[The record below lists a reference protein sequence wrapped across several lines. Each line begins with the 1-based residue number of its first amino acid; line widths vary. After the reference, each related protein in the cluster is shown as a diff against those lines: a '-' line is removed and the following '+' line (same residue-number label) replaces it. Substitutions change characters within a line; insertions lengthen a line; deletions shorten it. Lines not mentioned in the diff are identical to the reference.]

1 MAEAKEQK
9 VVELPDFLTVR
20 ELSELMGASP
30 IDIIKELM
38 RSGIMASINQQI
50 DFETA
55 AIVASEMG
63 YEPIQ
68 LAEEEDGEEQVALPA
83 WRKLYEG
90 EDPSKLIRRP
100 PVVTILG
107 HVDHGKTSLL
117 DKIRSA
123 NVQEGEAG
131 GITQHIGAYRVTH
144 DGQQITFLDTPGH
157 EAFTAMRARGAQG
170 ADIAILVVAAD
181 DGVMPQTREAI
192 AHAKAARVPIVVAM
206 NKMDRSNANP
216 DLVKQQL
223 AEQELI
229 PDEWDGDTLVVPVSA
244 LTGDGIDNLLEA
256 ILLISEDTTILGNP
270 KSSAAGTVIEAEL
283 DRSRG
288 VMTTLLVQ
296 NGTLHRGDII
306 VVGTMYGRIKAMF
319 NEFGEEVKEAGP
331 STPVSI
337 MGLSEI
343 PEPGTIFE
351 VIDKEKAARKLVED
365 RQAEESEPT
374 TERRALTLEDLYAR
388 FQAGEAKELNLIVKV
403 DVQGSLE
410 PIVNGL
416 DDIAVEDQEGDIT
429 VKVIHTDVGN
439 VTESDVMLASAS
451 EAIVVGF
458 NVNIDNAAQRRA
470 DSEQVEVRMYN
481 VIYKLFEDVEDA
493 LTGMLEPVYAD
504 KLIGVAEVRQV
515 FKIPRI
521 GNIAGSYVL
530 DGEARRD
537 ADARVI
543 RNGKEIHRGRVS
555 ALKRFQE
562 DVKEVRTGYE
572 CGINVHGFDKFEEG
586 DQIEFVISERVR

>member
-63 YEPIQ
+63 YETIQ
-68 LAEEEDGEEQVALPA
+68 AAEEEDTEEQIALPA

-144 DGQQITFLDTPGH
+144 EGQQITFLDTPGH

-256 ILLISEDTTILGNP
+256 VLLVSEDTTIQGNP

-288 VMTTLLVQ
+288 IMTTLLVQ

-331 STPVSI
+331 STPISI
-337 MGLSEI
+337 MGLSDI
-343 PEPGTIFE
+343 AEPGTLFE
-351 VIDKEKAARKLVED
+351 VIDKEKAARKLVEG
-365 RQAEESEPT
+365 RQSEASEPA

-388 FQAGEAKELNLIVKV
+388 FEAGEAKELNLIVKV

-416 DDIAVEDQEGDIT
+416 NDIALEDEKGDIT
-429 VKVIHTDVGN
+429 VNVIHTDVGN

-458 NVNIDNAAQRRA
+458 SVSIDNAAQRRA
-470 DSEQVEVRMYN
+470 DNEHVEVRLYN

-515 FKIPRI
+515 FRIPRI
-521 GNIAGSYVL
+521 GNVAGSYVL
-530 DGEARRD
+530 DGEARRE
-537 ADARVI
+537 ADARII
-543 RNGKEIHRGRVS
+543 RKGKEIHRGRVS